1 MKLSIVRGLA
11 VSSIAVLALS
21 GCTNKRQETKIK
33 TLETQLDSL
42 QEQLN
47 ETVDSNDKELSLQ
60 QQATRTLE
68 IETTEQI
75 NQLTQERDRLAAE
88 TATLKQQIA
97 RAEAERLARIPK
109 NTTAPA
115 PAQPEL
121 DPTKETKFTQA
132 LVTITGDVT
141 SGTGFVVQTEGKR
154 YLYSPTATLIGNSR
168 LAVTTASGEKLT
180 KFGDLQTAE
189 GYAVIRLE
197 LLEADA
203 LTALQI
209 APEST
214 RVSSANKVACLG
226 LTAGSAAITGTL
238 GNAFGQNHE
247 FIELD
252 PTLLANR
259 SGGPVI
265 DTTTGQVLGIIIN
278 PAPVHTALWEA
289 RAAPGAVPLSASR
302 LNRPLAWQPLPVA
315 AFLAEAKKIADF
327 DRLTRVAQALGV
339 LVPSPNGLGAE
350 VAVADSHTAIA
361 ILTAAK
367 ELLFA
372 TEAATLHQQL
382 ATKSARVSG
391 ADLKKRVASFYA
403 SATAHLKRN
412 DEAFQAT
419 QFSPYHRKAAADSI
433 RWRKEAEQRLTTA
446 AQTAITTDLTPAPEA
461 TKRDRNKPAGK

>member
-11 VSSIAVLALS
+11 VSSIVVLALS
-21 GCTNKRQETKIK
+21 GCTNKRQELKIK

-47 ETVDSNDKELSLQ
+47 ETVNSNDKELSLQ

-109 NTTAPA
+109 NTSA
-115 PAQPEL
+115 PAQPEF

-141 SGTGFVVQTEGKR
+141 TGTGFVVQTEGKR

-168 LAVTTASGEKLT
+168 LTVTTASGEKLT
-180 KFGDLQTAE
+180 KFGDLQAAE
-189 GYAVIRLE
+189 GCAVIRLE

-265 DTTTGQVLGIIIN
+265 DTTTGQVLGIITP
-278 PAPVHTALWEA
+278 PAPAHTSLWEA
-289 RAAPGAVPLSASR
+289 RAAPGVLPLSASR
-302 LNRPLAWQPLPVA
+302 LNRALAWQPMPVA

-339 LVPSPNGLGAE
+339 LVPSPNGLGAQ

-367 ELLFA
+367 EFLFA
-372 TEAATLHQQL
+372 AEAATLHQQL

-419 QFSPYHRKAAADSI
+419 QFSPYHRKAADDSI
-433 RWRKEAEQRLTTA
+433 RWRKEAEQRLNTA
-446 AQTAITTDLTPAPEA
+446 AQTAITTDLTPAPES
-461 TKRDRNKPAGK
+461 TKRDRNKPADK